1 MKMMRSPD
9 VQYRFIGY
17 FAGLGL
23 LLLSFPLYTNINHIF
38 AQHHGTA
45 PPLAAL
51 GDRMIKM
58 SLNSQPSPVD
68 LGKDTKITMS
78 LTDENTGEKIKHV
91 TYRIS
96 IGKDGNTIV
105 SNFFH
110 SHAGDLSILVK
121 NADISASKLSGTFDI
136 LTNSYVPDPS
146 GMISI
151 TGPLFTEPGKYT
163 VDAEIITIDND
174 KTDLSQPLKYNFTLL
189 TSQK

>member
-1 MKMMRSPD
+1 MNAMSLNVK
-9 VQYRFIGY
+9 YRFIG
-17 FAGLGL
+17 FFVGLGL
-23 LLLSFPLYTNINHIF
+23 LLCSFPLYTNFNYTH
-38 AQHHGTA
+38 AQHHGA
-45 PPLAAL
+45 SPPLAAL

-58 SLNSQPSPVD
+58 NLNSLPSPLD
-68 LGKDTKITMS
+68 IGKNAKLTMS
-78 LTDENTGEKIKHV
+78 LSDENTGEKIKHV

-96 IGKDGNTIV
+96 IGKDNNTIA

-110 SHAGDLSILVK
+110 SHVGELSILVK
-121 NADISASKLSGTFDI
+121 NSNTSESIISGTFDT

-151 TGPLFTEPGKYT
+151 TGPFFMEPGKYT

-189 TSQK
+189 TSQR